1 MLARPA
7 RACMKASY
15 ACCSVS
21 ATCSRVTS
29 GMRAMKPPRVGDCS
43 RLWNDLEPGFKVG
56 VRVTLSTEIG
66 AQRVHIAGHPPISTV
81 IHGAFFL
88 TSLDKVLRGN
98 EDHRRVVVREIESVS
113 LCGVP
118 GSPAGLLP
126 TARHARGARDRA
138 MPGVL
143 SLPPVRGRSA
153 SVTH

>member
-21 ATCSRVTS
+21 ATCSRHTS
-29 GMRAMKPPRVGDCS
+29 GRRPMRLPRFDDFS

-66 AQRVHIAGHPPISTV
+66 AQRVHIAGHPQISTV

-98 EDHRRVVVREIESVS
+98 EDHRRVVVREIESVA

-118 GSPAGLLP
+118 GSPGGLLRILP
-126 TARHARGARDRA
+126 TGLQARGAR
-138 MPGVL
+138 
-143 SLPPVRGRSA
+143 
-153 SVTH
+153 